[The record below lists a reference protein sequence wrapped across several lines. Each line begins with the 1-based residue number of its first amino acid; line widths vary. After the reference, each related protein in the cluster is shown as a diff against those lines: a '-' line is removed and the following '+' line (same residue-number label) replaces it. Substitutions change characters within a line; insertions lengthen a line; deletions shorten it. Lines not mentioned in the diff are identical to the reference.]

1 MNPLIKII
9 EKDKE
14 TNEKRFSDR
23 INRIKD
29 INIISLTND
38 IFNAHLSSLI
48 ALLEG
53 VVKGMEGRKKLKLR
67 GRKPKEM
74 DNAWIEDTKDGG
86 YNQALSDLHQLL
98 SETIKS
104 LEVNKK

>member
-1 MNPLIKII
+1 
-9 EKDKE
+9 
-14 TNEKRFSDR
+14 
-23 INRIKD
+23 
-29 INIISLTND
+29 
-38 IFNAHLSSLI
+38 
-48 ALLEG
+48 
-53 VVKGMEGRKKLKLR
+53 MEGRKKLKLR